1 MIGFYPVGSLSDAL
15 NVSTIEELP
24 TEIELNGPT
33 VASVIVKDLR
43 TLITQLRKINE
54 TVDAAYTSGLTDDAL
69 YFYEK
74 YHWLFSAYLTY
85 D

>member
-1 MIGFYPVGSLSDAL
+1 M
-15 NVSTIEELP
+15 
-24 TEIELNGPT
+24 
-33 VASVIVKDLR
+33 ASVIVEDLQ

-54 TVDAAYTSGLTDDAL
+54 TVDAAYTSGLINDAL

-74 YHWLFSAYLTY
+74 YHWLFSAYLTH